1 MVLATM
7 PQQLM
12 QEIAHQHLFNQFW
25 LSVFFVIPMVLVA
38 RAVVAGTR
46 YSAILIIVIFGLLM
60 GYLLVATGV
69 SEPGL
74 ADLPM
79 LGIIAQATIVALAA
93 AFFVG
98 GQELRRILSGL
109 RLPPDQSVVY
119 AQEETF
125 YGTGRTQVVFILRAF
140 FLLLG
145 IEALT
150 RLIQGTIPDTSLG
163 RYYPLIAYMGLV
175 IAVILIDYKATIAN
189 KKVYLRKGI
198 LEIAAIIALL
208 VLGHLIAAWIGPL
221 IALPQIFFV
230 MLLASGLGSLL
241 YRWGHGPAMRC
252 LLFAGIP
259 VVLAANFI
267 VGGSRIAEAF
277 AITGM
282 DAVLAYGFFGQVL
295 WMFGG
300 MAILI
305 LGGATAAVRNL
316 GPGMAGA
323 LSHAGLTGA
332 CTAGD
337 LGEQAAKRAPIMI
350 NIPFFGHLFVFSILA
365 VSVERGGLM
374 IVPSLIVVAVGLLLT
389 WRALRT
395 LRRADAHD
403 DREVRALMQFSFG
416 WQLLAVFG
424 GLLLLALAGM
434 PVQNAI
440 MAKSSALSH
449 FGLFAAIQ
457 GGMAGAT
464 AQGLIAFV
472 FAMPFLVHPM
482 VFFIFGRAM
491 ERGGEMPRL
500 LVFTLALIGVVGVV
514 AAVLFAG
521 R

>member
-1 MVLATM
+1 
-7 PQQLM
+7 
-12 QEIAHQHLFNQFW
+12 
-25 LSVFFVIPMVLVA
+25 
-38 RAVVAGTR
+38 
-46 YSAILIIVIFGLLM
+46 
-60 GYLLVATGV
+60 
-69 SEPGL
+69 
-74 ADLPM
+74 
-79 LGIIAQATIVALAA
+79 
-93 AFFVG
+93 
-98 GQELRRILSGL
+98 
-109 RLPPDQSVVY
+109 
-119 AQEETF
+119 
-125 YGTGRTQVVFILRAF
+125 
-140 FLLLG
+140 
-145 IEALT
+145 
-150 RLIQGTIPDTSLG
+150 
-163 RYYPLIAYMGLV
+163 
-175 IAVILIDYKATIAN
+175 
-189 KKVYLRKGI
+189 
-198 LEIAAIIALL
+198 
-208 VLGHLIAAWIGPL
+208 
-221 IALPQIFFV
+221 
-230 MLLASGLGSLL
+230 
-241 YRWGHGPAMRC
+241 
-252 LLFAGIP
+252 
-259 VVLAANFI
+259 
-267 VGGSRIAEAF
+267 
-277 AITGM
+277 
-282 DAVLAYGFFGQVL
+282 
-295 WMFGG
+295 
-300 MAILI
+300 
-305 LGGATAAVRNL
+305 
-316 GPGMAGA
+316 MAGA

-337 LGEQAAKRAPIMI
+337 LGEQAAQRAPIMI

-374 IVPSLIVVAVGLLLT
+374 IVPSLIVAAVGLLLT